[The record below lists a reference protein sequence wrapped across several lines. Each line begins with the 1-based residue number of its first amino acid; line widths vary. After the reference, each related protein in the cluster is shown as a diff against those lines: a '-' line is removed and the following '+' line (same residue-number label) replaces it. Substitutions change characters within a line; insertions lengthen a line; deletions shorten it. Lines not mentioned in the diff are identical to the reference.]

1 MKINPILRNECKLT
15 VRTWKFPLLVLIY
28 TVLISL
34 IGTFVYSQLINDS
47 FYKGMSLSTPIILYI
62 ILVFG
67 QCFLLMF
74 IVPSMTSTLISS
86 EREKQTLEVLLSS
99 KISTLQIV
107 LGKLFSVVS
116 KMIILI
122 FLSLPVYGITFLI
135 GGIKLQY
142 LFYLSIF
149 LIVSTIFIGAIG
161 IFFSTIIKSSKGA
174 TAATYGAVLFI
185 IVGIIIIASVI
196 YYSNLERNMMQG
208 IKTVFPFFA
217 ILSPIS
223 GLISL
228 LSKQVGLYV
237 LTSSGVP
244 IVSAISTMNNFHNV
258 MVMSIIIQL
267 AIAVILILLSA
278 YFLNPLRKRRR
289 A

>member
-1 MKINPILRNECKLT
+1 
-15 VRTWKFPLLVLIY
+15 
-28 TVLISL
+28 
-34 IGTFVYSQLINDS
+34 
-47 FYKGMSLSTPIILYI
+47 
-62 ILVFG
+62 
-67 QCFLLMF
+67 
-74 IVPSMTSTLISS
+74 
-86 EREKQTLEVLLSS
+86 
-99 KISTLQIV
+99 
-107 LGKLFSVVS
+107 
-116 KMIILI
+116 
-122 FLSLPVYGITFLI
+122 
-135 GGIKLQY
+135 
-142 LFYLSIF
+142 
-149 LIVSTIFIGAIG
+149 
-161 IFFSTIIKSSKGA
+161 
-174 TAATYGAVLFI
+174 
-185 IVGIIIIASVI
+185 
-196 YYSNLERNMMQG
+196 MQG